1 MYVLGLRMGASMGW
15 YLLQIAVG
23 SALGFGV
30 YAGFSHLAQ
39 HVPLVVT
46 FGAALIAGLWMT
58 LVVNRIFRL
67 RELARVDAAQN
78 LGHYFGPSKPDG
90 PRRY

>member
-67 RELARVDAAQN
+67 RELEQIPFEFSHN
-78 LGHYFGPSKPDG
+78 
-90 PRRY
+90 PRA